1 MSRIVIA
8 YPLGAVSELLRI
20 VLDLHGHVSVDHD
33 DIGVL
38 EGELDALIVDPTWPI
53 GLACAHELRR
63 SYPDIPI
70 ICVSVH
76 SPTQEAQALRPV
88 SYLTMPFHL
97 ADLELAVRRALEH

>member
-8 YPLGAVSELLRI
+8 YPPGAVSELLRI

-33 DIGVL
+33 DVGVL
-38 EGELDALIVDPTWPI
+38 EGEVDALIVDPVWPM

-76 SPTQEAQALRPV
+76 PPTQEAKALLPA
-88 SYLTMPFHL
+88 SYVTMPFRL
-97 ADLELAVRRALEH
+97 ADLELAVRLALGP

>member
-8 YPLGAVSELLRI
+8 YPQGAVSELLRI
-20 VLDLHGHVSVDHD
+20 VLDLHGHVSVDHED
-33 DIGVL
+33 VGVR
-38 EGELDALIVDPTWPI
+38 ESDVDALIVDPTWPT

-70 ICVSVH
+70 VCISVR

-88 SYLTMPFHL
+88 SYLTMPFRL
-97 ADLELAVRRALEH
+97 ADLELAVRSALGH